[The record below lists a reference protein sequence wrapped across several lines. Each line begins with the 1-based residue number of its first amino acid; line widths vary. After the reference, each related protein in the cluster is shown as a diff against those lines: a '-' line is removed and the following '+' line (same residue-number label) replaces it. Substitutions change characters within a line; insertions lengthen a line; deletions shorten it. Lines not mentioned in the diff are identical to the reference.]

1 MFDRSL
7 IMLRRFVDL
16 QSEQIAQNRS
26 YSDEETCEILNIS
39 QDTLEELCELVFC
52 TLQNLEDTL
61 AESFSAIEET
71 Y

>member
-52 TLQNLEDTL
+52 TLQNREDTL

>member
-1 MFDRSL
+1 MRDVGLQHATR
-7 IMLRRFVDL
+7 L
-16 QSEQIAQNRS
+16 QSEQIAQNRT
-26 YSDEETCEILNIS
+26 YSDLEVCERLNIS
-39 QDTLEELCELVFC
+39 IDTLEELCELVFC